1 MEEDGTLNDQE
12 ILHAAANCYKADIR
26 VINSLG
32 SDVMISPNDPGVVN
46 TNPLVVGLIHEKC
59 YASLRLKRGTG

>member
-1 MEEDGTLNDQE
+1 MNDQE
-12 ILHAAANCYKADIR
+12 ILHAAANRYKAIIR
-26 VINSLG
+26 VIKSHG

-46 TNPLVVGLIHEKC
+46 TNPLVVGLIHEKR